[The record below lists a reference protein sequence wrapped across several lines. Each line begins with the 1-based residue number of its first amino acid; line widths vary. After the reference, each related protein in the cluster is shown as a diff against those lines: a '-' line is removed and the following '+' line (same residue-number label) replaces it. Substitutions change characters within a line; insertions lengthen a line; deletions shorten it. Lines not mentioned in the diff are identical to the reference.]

1 MLKNPSNSP
10 SSSSSHVF
18 SMVQP
23 VEAGPASLP
32 EESGVQVRHLDDLC
46 AVVSLGKSGDKRE
59 RESGREREGRRSA
72 DVAF

>member
-1 MLKNPSNSP
+1 
-10 SSSSSHVF
+10 
-18 SMVQP
+18 MVQP

-59 RESGREREGRRSA
+59 REWEGEGGASQRRCGLLA
-72 DVAF
+72 AINFGCPKKGKI